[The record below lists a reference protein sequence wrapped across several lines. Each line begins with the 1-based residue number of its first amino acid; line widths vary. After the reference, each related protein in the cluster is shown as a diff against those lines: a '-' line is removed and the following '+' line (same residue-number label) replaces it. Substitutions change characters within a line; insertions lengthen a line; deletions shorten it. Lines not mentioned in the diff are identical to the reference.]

1 VRILLGWLILIS
13 CAALAG
19 LIQSRWTEGVRS
31 ERETLLRSRGAR
43 TGPDDGWSQVIV
55 GVPSGAEA
63 ADVEWY
69 PLPHPVDSD
78 LPPDAHDDN
87 DFDLPEVA
95 PEPEDRTWQVRIS
108 SGMVLSKLCAEAY
121 GRGTPEIVD
130 AVARY
135 NGLENANRL
144 SVGDVVFL
152 PPYSELY
159 DADGAPLTPLR

>member
-1 VRILLGWLILIS
+1 VRILLGWLILLT

-19 LIQSRWTEGVRS
+19 LVQSRWTEGVRT
-31 ERETLLRSRGAR
+31 ERENLLRARGAR

-69 PLPHPVDSD
+69 PQPDPVDPE
-78 LPPDAHDDN
+78 LPPDPSYGDD
-87 DFDLPEVA
+87 DELPDVP

-135 NGLENANRL
+135 NGLANANHL
-144 SVGDVVFL
+144 SVGDVIFL

-159 DADGAPLTPLR
+159 DANGAPLTPLR